1 MRYIRYCTNLIT
13 AFTFMVLSAC
23 VRKLSP
29 VRKNK
34 AMFISD
40 VRSENGGS
48 LLCVYNALGD
58 EYKKVT
64 YFKADRRLWSS
75 PKEFYRLVYDMT
87 TAEAI
92 FLEDYFRY
100 TSYYKVREGQKICQL
115 WHGAGAFKK
124 FGYSRAAGNEH
135 IRIHKGYRKY
145 TNVIT
150 SAEAIN
156 SCYEEAFGVAA
167 DKVCAT
173 GIPRTDMFF
182 ESDYLEAAKERL
194 YEAYPVLKDKKV
206 ILFAP
211 TYRGLR
217 ADDAEYDF
225 NQVPID
231 QLYEAL
237 HEDFVWVFKW
247 HPALYNNIAN
257 GKVKTPDFDKY
268 PDFFLDLS
276 SEREINDILTVT
288 DVMITD
294 YSSVIFDYYLTG
306 GRMIFYPYD
315 FDQYYNGRSFYF
327 DYEDYL
333 CGPMVKTP
341 DELIE
346 AIRNPSSG
354 EEEIRARFGTR
365 FMEACDGHATQRVVD
380 WVFDRRSE

>member
-13 AFTFMVLSAC
+13 AAAFIFLSGC

-40 VRSENGGS
+40 VRGENGGN
-48 LLCVYNALGD
+48 LLCVYDALGE
-58 EYKKVT
+58 EYEKAT

-75 PKEFYRLVYDMT
+75 PGEFFRLVYHIT
-87 TAEAI
+87 TAEVI

-100 TSYYKVREGQKICQL
+100 TSYYKVRDGQKICQL

-124 FGYSRAAGNEH
+124 FGYSRIEGNER

-145 TNVIT
+145 THVIT
-150 SAEAIN
+150 SAQAIN
-156 SCYEEAFGVAA
+156 HCYMEAFGVGE
-167 DKVCAT
+167 DNVLAT

-182 ESDYLEAAKERL
+182 DSAYVESARERL
-194 YEAYPVLKDKKV
+194 NRAYPALRDKKI

-217 ADDAEYDF
+217 ADDAGYDF
-225 NQVPID
+225 SQVPV
-231 QLYEAL
+231 QELYEAL
-237 HEDFVWVFKW
+237 HQDYVWVVKW

-257 GKVKTPDFDKY
+257 GKVQAPDFRRY

-276 SEREINDILTVT
+276 AEREINDILTIT
-288 DVMITD
+288 DVLITD

-306 GRMIFYPYD
+306 GRVILYPYD
-315 FDQYYNGRSFYF
+315 YDTYYNGRSFYY

-333 CGPMVKTP
+333 YGPMVKTP
-341 DELIE
+341 EALIQ
-346 AIRNPSSG
+346 AIQHPIEG
-354 EEEIRARFGTR
+354 EQEIRDRFGKKY
-365 FMEACDGHATQRVVD
+365 MEACDGQATRRVVD
-380 WVFDRRSE
+380 WVFDRRS